1 MSDRVKIYQVG
12 DFIRM
17 TESGELDRDR
27 SIKIVRDLATA
38 ANFHKDHNILLD
50 LRETDSQASMHD
62 LIDIAM
68 EFATYHELF
77 RNKIAVLI
85 PNTEERLQ
93 LANRFKACMDLQGFQ
108 FEKFSD
114 FEAAIEWL
122 AWVR

>member
-1 MSDRVKIYQVG
+1 MSDRIKLYHIR

-27 SIKIVRDLATA
+27 SIKLVRELATS
-38 ANFHKDHNILLD
+38 ANFHKDHNIMLD
-50 LRETDSQASMHD
+50 LRETHGQASLSD
-62 LIDIAM
+62 LIEIST
-68 EFATYHELF
+68 EFASYHKLF

-93 LANRFKACMDLQGFQ
+93 LANRFKTCMDMQGFLFEQ
-108 FEKFSD
+108 FTD

-122 AWVR
+122 S